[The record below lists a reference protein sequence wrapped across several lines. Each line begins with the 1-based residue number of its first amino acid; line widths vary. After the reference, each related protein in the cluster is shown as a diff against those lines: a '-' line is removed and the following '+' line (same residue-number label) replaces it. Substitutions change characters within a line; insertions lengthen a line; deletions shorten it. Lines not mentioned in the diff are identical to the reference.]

1 MSIRQNKYSFILPF
15 VLFFL
20 PLRQIKAIMSTIVG
34 RKKEIEELDRLYHSN
49 RPEFVA
55 VYGRRRVG
63 KTFLIK
69 QALKDK
75 ITFQHT
81 GVSPVDQE
89 NEKNRLSTQLESFYY
104 SMLNHGL
111 EGFKQPKSWMEAF
124 FQLTQLLQKLDN
136 GQRMVIFFDELP
148 WMDTPRSRFLP
159 AFESFWN
166 GWCNGHDNVMLVV
179 CGSATSWMLSNLS
192 RSKGGLYGRL
202 TDEIKVSP
210 FTLKECEEYFDHEN
224 IELSRYDI
232 VQSYMVFGGIPYYLS
247 CFRKGYS
254 FERNADMILFGSKPR
269 LKDEFNR
276 LFKAIFTNAED
287 CKQIIRLLATRNYG
301 FTREEIATSTGLPLG
316 GGLSDTLTAL
326 AESDFIMRYSPY
338 GKGTGEYYKL
348 IDCFCLFWLKYVEP
362 NQNDAAYINDN
373 FTSSIM
379 KGWRGVAF
387 EQVCWQHVAQIKRAL
402 EIGGVKT
409 SLSAWNLPGNEDNA
423 GAQVDLLIM
432 RADNIVN
439 LCEMKFYSSEYSIDK
454 DEESKL
460 LHRVEM
466 LKETLSDKQRVHLTL
481 ITTFGLTYGKHSGK
495 VQKVIVC
502 DDLFT

>member
-1 MSIRQNKYSFILPF
+1 
-15 VLFFL
+15 
-20 PLRQIKAIMSTIVG
+20 
-34 RKKEIEELDRLYHSN
+34 
-49 RPEFVA
+49 
-55 VYGRRRVG
+55 
-63 KTFLIK
+63 
-69 QALKDK
+69 
-75 ITFQHT
+75 
-81 GVSPVDQE
+81 
-89 NEKNRLSTQLESFYY
+89 
-104 SMLNHGL
+104 
-111 EGFKQPKSWMEAF
+111 MEAF

-247 CFRKGYS
+247 YFRKGYS

-338 GKGTGEYYKL
+338 GKGTGEYYNL

>member
-1 MSIRQNKYSFILPF
+1 MSIRQNKHGFILPF

-20 PLRQIKAIMSTIVG
+20 SLRQIKAIMSTIVG

-247 CFRKGYS
+247 YFRKGYS